1 MTLEDRKKAAVAS
14 AMAIV
19 AILRSGSP
27 NPQLE
32 GYASKRDR
40 DIAFLRARDTSFYPE
55 SKKEVVVIDS
65 DDCIDSRSKERIH
78 GRFGAIRND

>member
-14 AMAIV
+14 ALAVV
-19 AILRSGSP
+19 ALLRSGER

-32 GYASKRDR
+32 GYSSKRDR
-40 DIAFLRARDTSFYPE
+40 DIAFLRARDTSFYPKP
-55 SKKEVVVIDS
+55 KKEEVIINS
-65 DDCIDSRSKERIH
+65 DDYIDPRSTERVH

>member
-55 SKKEVVVIDS
+55 PKKEAVIINS
-65 DDCIDSRSKERIH
+65 DDYIDSRSTERIR
-78 GRFGAIRND
+78 GQFGAVRND